1 MAKGRLSASLAACR
15 ENGRTRDN
23 VLRTNQDRDFFIML
37 QKPRGTRDFL
47 PDERE
52 ARRAVEGR
60 LREVARRYGYREVCT
75 PEFEDLELFTMRSGE
90 GIIEEMYVFEDK
102 GGRKMALRPEITAA
116 VIRMYINESKVAPK
130 PLRWCYYADCFRYER
145 PQKGRYR
152 QFWQFGVE
160 LIGADTAAA
169 DAETIMLASDMLNAT
184 GVTYDL
190 KVGHLSFMKNLV
202 RDLEP
207 PMQRRVRAHLDKKDF
222 DGLNATLES
231 LDRTEL
237 AASLTA
243 LVNTRDIEEAFEI
256 AGTIPEKERVEQT
269 IGSLDAAGIKY
280 SLNFGIARGLDYYT
294 GIVFEAFAQNLGA
307 ENQILGGGAYRLAHL
322 FGGDDVAS
330 CGFAIGFDRVMV
342 SLGDVQPAKDTI
354 AGIVYTN
361 EGRSFALAVA
371 RAFRAEGIRA
381 EMDLMERGLG
391 AQMAHASKSA
401 DFAVVIGKREVE
413 SGEVTLK
420 DLRSGE
426 QKTIGL
432 KAAIAGVGALGSR

>member
-1 MAKGRLSASLAACR
+1 
-15 ENGRTRDN
+15 
-23 VLRTNQDRDFFIML
+23 ML

-47 PDERE
+47 PDEME
-52 ARRAVEGR
+52 ARRAVEWR
-60 LREVARRYGYREVCT
+60 LREVARRWGYREVCT

-116 VIRMYINESKVAPK
+116 VIRMYINEAKVAPK

-169 DAETIMLASDMLNAT
+169 DAEVIMLASDMLNST
-184 GVTYDL
+184 GVKYEL
-190 KVGHLSFMKNLV
+190 KVGHLSLMRNLV
-202 RDLEP
+202 KDLEP
-207 PMQRRVRAHLDKKDF
+207 VMQRKVRAHLDKKDF
-222 DGLNATLES
+222 DGLKATLES
-231 LDRTEL
+231 LNRSDL
-237 AASLTA
+237 AGSLTA
-243 LVNTRDIEEAFEI
+243 LVETRNLAEAFEI
-256 AGTIPEKERVEQT
+256 AGAIPEKERLEQT
-269 IGSLDAAGIKY
+269 VASLDACGVKY

-294 GIVFEAFAQNLGA
+294 GVVFEAFAENLGA
-307 ENQILGGGAYRLAHL
+307 ENQILGGGTYRLAHL

-342 SLGDVQPAKDTI
+342 SLGETTAKKDTI
-354 AGIVYTN
+354 VGLVCMP
-361 EGRSFALAVA
+361 EGRKRALEVG
-371 RAFRAEGIRA
+371 RAFRDAGIRT

-391 AQMAHASKSA
+391 AQLAHAAKSA
-401 DFAVVIGKREVE
+401 DFAVVIGKKEAE

-420 DLRSGE
+420 NLHSGE
-426 QKTIGL
+426 QKTTSL
-432 KAAIAGVGALGSR
+432 EAALAEVRAHGAR

>member
-1 MAKGRLSASLAACR
+1 M
-15 ENGRTRDN
+15 
-23 VLRTNQDRDFFIML
+23 
-37 QKPRGTRDFL
+37 
-47 PDERE
+47 E
-52 ARRAVEGR
+52 ARRAVEWR
-60 LREVARRYGYREVCT
+60 LREVARCWGYREVCT

-116 VIRMYINESKVAPK
+116 VIRMYINEAKVAPK

-202 RDLEP
+202 KDLEP
-207 PMQRRVRAHLDKKDF
+207 AMQRRVRVHLDKKDF

-231 LDRTEL
+231 LNKVDL

-243 LVNTRDIEEAFEI
+243 LVATRDLAEAFEI

-269 IGSLDAAGIKY
+269 IDSLDAAGVKY

-294 GIVFEAFAQNLGA
+294 GIVFEGFAENLGA

-342 SLGDVQPAKDTI
+342 SLGETRARKDTVVGLVCTSEGRKRALEVGRALRD
-354 AGIVYTN
+354 AGIRT
-361 EGRSFALAVA
+361 
-371 RAFRAEGIRA
+371 

-391 AQMAHASKSA
+391 AQLAHAAKTA
-401 DFAVVIGKREVE
+401 DFAVVIGQREAE

-420 DLRSGE
+420 NLKTGE
-426 QKTIGL
+426 QKTVGL
-432 KAAIAGVGALGSR
+432 GEAIAEVGGARGSC